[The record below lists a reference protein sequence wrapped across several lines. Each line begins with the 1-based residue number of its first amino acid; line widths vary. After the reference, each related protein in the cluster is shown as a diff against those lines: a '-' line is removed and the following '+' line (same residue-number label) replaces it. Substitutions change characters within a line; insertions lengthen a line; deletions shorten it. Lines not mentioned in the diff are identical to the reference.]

1 MLETIRL
8 DCRVEKKS
16 TDHKIVKVTDN
27 LPPFVHCVECLSCG
41 TLGISTFQLDDE
53 ESK

>member
-27 LPPFVHCVECLSCG
+27 LPPYVHCVECLSCG
-41 TLGISTFQLDDE
+41 VLGISMFQVENADL
-53 ESK
+53 

>member
-8 DCRVEKKS
+8 DCRVEKKP

-27 LPPFVHCVECLSCG
+27 LPAYVHCVECLSCG
-41 TLGISTFQLDDE
+41 VLGIRSFEAQDASL
-53 ESK
+53 

>member
-1 MLETIRL
+1 MLEIIKL

-27 LPPFVHCVECLSCG
+27 LPPYVHCVECLSCG
-41 TLGISTFQLDDE
+41 VLGISMFQVQNADL
-53 ESK
+53 

>member
-16 TDHKIVKVTDN
+16 TEHKIVKVTDN
-27 LPPFVHCVECLSCG
+27 LPPYVHCVECLSCG
-41 TLGISTFQLDDE
+41 VLGIRSFEAQDASL
-53 ESK
+53 

>member
-16 TDHKIVKVTDN
+16 TEHKIVKVTDN

-53 ESK
+53 EAK

>member
-27 LPPFVHCVECLSCG
+27 LPPYVHCVECLSCG
-41 TLGISTFQLDDE
+41 VLGIRSFEAQDASL
-53 ESK
+53 

>member
-1 MLETIRL
+1 MLEIIRL
-8 DCRVEKKS
+8 DCRAEKKS

-41 TLGISTFQLDDE
+41 TLGIASFKVENADL
-53 ESK
+53 

>member
-16 TDHKIVKVTDN
+16 TDHKIVQVTDN
-27 LPPFVHCVECLSCG
+27 LPPYVHCVECLSCG
-41 TLGISTFQLDDE
+41 VLGIRSFEAQDANL
-53 ESK
+53 